1 MYKCVSVKTYL
12 RVHCSYALYFDIY
25 DQHVMSRHGFGVK
38 GHTETRSSVSHSV
51 AHGKASR
58 RHHPHSGGACP
69 RSVPHTRSK
78 QREEAMENEKD
89 RIDVDMSWM
98 SLARALF
105 LSFSFFPCALS
116 LRSFSAL
123 LRTPHPPL
131 CARVL
136 KGCKDRVPYFVGGDA
151 FSRLRECR
159 G

>member
-1 MYKCVSVKTYL
+1 MDSAL
-12 RVHCSYALYFDIY
+12 RVIPKPEAQSVI
-25 DQHVMSRHGFGVK
+25 QSR
-38 GHTETRSSVSHSV
+38 TEKQADGIT
-51 AHGKASR
+51 
-58 RHHPHSGGACP
+58 HSGGACP

-78 QREEAMENEKD
+78 QREEATENEKD

-105 LSFSFFPCALS
+105 LSFSFFLCALS

-151 FSRLRECR
+151 FSFV
-159 G
+159 